1 MESKIKIVNGE
12 VVLKKI
18 KFNRCIEKIVGA
30 NNETSSKI
38 SLPKDL
44 EGKKVLICW
53 EEVKK

>member
-1 MESKIKIVNGE
+1 MESKIKIVSGE

-18 KFNRCIEKIVGA
+18 KFNRCLEKVVGK